1 MLTADITQRR
11 KHTQREVMSIRF
23 LPVPRHLAARLFR
36 RNSHCQGSATSAEG
50 SPCTITAR
58 RSTTCSRKSSSNQGR
73 WRAPYPAPYLSLFRC
88 GLARTA
94 AHSFLKCVN
103 SVCIIASETARPNRR
118 GNWFAKTEIK
128 PLFGTRCFRTAV
140 CFFNT
145 ASSAFR

>member
-1 MLTADITQRR
+1 MHDNSEAQYHMLTEIFEQPGAV
-11 KHTQREVMSIRF
+11 E
-23 LPVPRHLAARLFR
+23 
-36 RNSHCQGSATSAEG
+36 
-50 SPCTITAR
+50 
-58 RSTTCSRKSSSNQGR
+58 STLS
-73 WRAPYPAPYLSLFRC
+73 APYLSLFRC